1 MIMNNSKDKLAQAQ
15 RLVALRHS
23 KGLTAA
29 QLAQAMTEAGAK
41 VSRGAIS
48 NWERGT
54 NGIVSSK
61 LPTLARILGCSEGYL
76 LRGDINTDTSAN
88 VDNTTPNS
96 KGSHAIQEDNKQ
108 AIMKKTDDNTDKSQE
123 AHKKDISQ
131 NVTLAVPTE
140 THPTKQQDESQATQV
155 TADSHI
161 NSPNKAKD
169 GKTMSELKKSDKLQN
184 VCYDIRGPLLKAANK
199 MEAEGQRILKL
210 NVGNPAPFGFDAP
223 HEILRDVAM
232 NLPDAIGYSDSQG
245 VFSARKAVLQYYQAK
260 GLLSAVDV
268 RDVYLGNGVSELI
281 VMTMQALMS
290 DGDEVLIPMPDY
302 PLWTAAANLAGGTA
316 VHYRCNEEDNWH
328 PDIEDIK
335 SKITSKTKGIVI
347 INPNN
352 PTGALYTDE
361 LLEQI
366 IEVAIQ
372 HDLVIMADEIYD
384 RVLYDDMTH
393 TPMSTLT
400 DQVLILSYSGLSKSH
415 RIAGF
420 RAGWMM
426 VSGKKQ
432 HATDFIEG
440 LDMLASMRLCS
451 NVPGQYAIQT
461 AMGGYQSMKE
471 LTSTK
476 GRLFKQREL
485 TISRLNAIPGISCTM
500 PQGAFYCFPK
510 MDPAIYP
517 VENDMEFMM
526 DLLVAEKVLMVQGT
540 GFNWDAPDHFRVV
553 FLPNLDELENAMD
566 RLDRFFAKKRKQYGT
581 DKIKDAQVKDTQA
594 SKPETLE
601 A

>member
-1 MIMNNSKDKLAQAQ
+1 MIADDKSKDTQAE
-15 RLVALRHS
+15 RLVQLRRD
-23 KGLTAA
+23 KGMTAE
-29 QLAQAMTEAGAK
+29 QLAQAMTAAGAK

-76 LRGDINTDTSAN
+76 LRGELQSDINNDVDSSN
-88 VDNTTPNS
+88 LMQSDNTNEDVASGEQNSGDSQHQQTISSTPRTNS
-96 KGSHAIQEDNKQ
+96 SNNLMSGHSMNAI
-108 AIMKKTDDNTDKSQE
+108 
-123 AHKKDISQ
+123 
-131 NVTLAVPTE
+131 
-140 THPTKQQDESQATQV
+140 
-155 TADSHI
+155 
-161 NSPNKAKD
+161 
-169 GKTMSELKKSDKLQN
+169 KKSDKLQN
-184 VCYDIRGPLLKAANK
+184 VCYDIRGPLLQTANK
-199 MEAEGQRILKL
+199 MEAEGKRILKL
-210 NVGNPAPFGFDAP
+210 NIGNPAPFGLEAP

-232 NLPDAIGYSDSQG
+232 NLPEATGYSDSQG
-245 VFSARKAVLQYYQAK
+245 IFSARKAVLQYYQSK

-281 VMTMQALMS
+281 VMTMQALMN
-290 DGDEVLIPMPDY
+290 DGDEVLVPMPDY

-335 SKITSKTKGIVI
+335 SKITSKTKGIVV

-352 PTGALYTDE
+352 PTGSLYSDE
-361 LLEQI
+361 VLLQI
-366 IEVAIQ
+366 IEVAKEHNLI
-372 HDLVIMADEIYD
+372 IMADEIYD
-384 RVLYDDMTH
+384 RILYDDMEH

-400 DQVLILSYSGLSKSH
+400 DEVLVLSYNGLSKSH

-426 VSGKKQ
+426 VSGRKE

-451 NVPGQYAIQT
+451 NVQGQYAIQT
-461 AMGGYQSMKE
+461 AMGGYQSMKD

-476 GRLFKQREL
+476 GRLYKQREL
-485 TISRLNAIPGISCTM
+485 AVTRLNAIKGISCTM

-510 MDPAIYP
+510 MDPEIYP
-517 VENDMEFMM
+517 IENDMQFMM
-526 DLLVAEKVLMVQGT
+526 DLLLEENVLMVQGT
-540 GFNWDAPDHFRVV
+540 GFNWDKHDHFRLV
-553 FLPNLDELENAMD
+553 FLPNLHDLEDAMD
-566 RLDRFFAKKRKQYGT
+566 RLDRFFAKKRKQFGT
-581 DKIKDAQVKDTQA
+581 D
-594 SKPETLE
+594 
-601 A
+601 

>member
-1 MIMNNSKDKLAQAQ
+1 MSNNQVTTAKDQRLAQAE
-15 RLVALRHS
+15 RLVQLRRD
-23 KGLTAA
+23 KGLTAE
-29 QLAQAMTEAGAK
+29 QLAQEMTKAGAK

-61 LPTLARILGCSEGYL
+61 LPTLAQILGCTEGYL
-76 LRGDINTDTSAN
+76 LRGDSVNDPTSDLATDPATSSASTVNSTASTNPASSAQNPPLSNPYLNN
-88 VDNTTPNS
+88 VAD
-96 KGSHAIQEDNKQ
+96 
-108 AIMKKTDDNTDKSQE
+108 
-123 AHKKDISQ
+123 
-131 NVTLAVPTE
+131 
-140 THPTKQQDESQATQV
+140 THVSQAK
-155 TADSHI
+155 DST
-161 NSPNKAKD
+161 
-169 GKTMSELKKSDKLQN
+169 TMTELKKSDKLQN
-184 VCYDIRGPLLKAANK
+184 VCYDIRGPLLKTANR

-210 NVGNPAPFGFDAP
+210 NVGNPAPFGLEAP

-232 NLPDAIGYSDSQG
+232 NLPEATGYSDSQG
-245 VFSARKAVLQYYQAK
+245 IFSARKAVLQYYQSK

-281 VMTMQALMS
+281 VMTMQALMN

-302 PLWTAAANLAGGTA
+302 PLWTAATNLSGGTA
-316 VHYRCNEEDNWH
+316 VHYRCNEDDNWQ

-335 SKITSKTKGIVI
+335 SKITSKTKGIVV

-352 PTGALYTDE
+352 PTGALYSDE
-361 LLEQI
+361 NLKQI
-366 IEVAIQ
+366 IEVAKEHNLI
-372 HDLVIMADEIYD
+372 IMADEIYD
-384 RVLYDDMTH
+384 RVLYDDVVH

-400 DQVLILSYSGLSKSH
+400 DEVLVLSYNGLSKSH

-451 NVPGQYAIQT
+451 NVQGQYAIQT

-471 LTSTK
+471 LTSEK
-476 GRLFKQREL
+476 GRLFKQREMA
-485 TISRLNAIPGISCTM
+485 ISRLNAIPGISCTM

-510 MDPAIYP
+510 MDPEVYP
-517 VENDMEFMM
+517 VQDDMEFMM
-526 DLLVAEKVLMVQGT
+526 DLLIDEKVLMVQGT
-540 GFNWDAPDHFRVV
+540 GFNWDAPDHFRLV
-553 FLPNLDELENAMD
+553 FLPNLHDLENAMD
-566 RLDRFFAKKRKQYGT
+566 RLDRFFAKKRQQYGT
-581 DKIKDAQVKDTQA
+581 DKAADKQ
-594 SKPETLE
+594 SLE